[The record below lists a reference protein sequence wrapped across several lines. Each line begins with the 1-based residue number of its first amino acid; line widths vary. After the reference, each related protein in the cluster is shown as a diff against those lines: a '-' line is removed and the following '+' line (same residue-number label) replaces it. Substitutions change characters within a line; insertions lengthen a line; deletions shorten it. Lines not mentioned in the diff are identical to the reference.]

1 MPLFPKFKT
10 SLGNYLMTLL
20 SVMRIA
26 HENGENWYVCDKTFK
41 SFFSDSDCYRKKPT
55 KCSEIVSERAIVL
68 KNSEFD
74 ENTMEFHSRY
84 NNDLVF
90 VYQLKPFMYLPKN
103 VKLWYQKAFQSLL
116 VREILQ
122 YEISKYD
129 PQVGMHI
136 RTFKATFNPGANNEL
151 SHKLHKVF
159 SRYLVEFEEILQK
172 LESCFLCCDDT
183 QVIEYLKEKCPNT
196 KITTYTRNECLS
208 NMENDFVEFMILSK
222 CRKLYGT
229 YFSTFSEMCYLIS
242 DKVEEYTSIPV
253 NYEPVRRDILAIL
266 E

>member
-26 HENGENWYVCDKTFK
+26 HENGENWYACDRTFT
-41 SFFSDSDCYRKKPT
+41 SFFSDRDCYRKKPI
-55 KCSEIVSERAIVL
+55 KGSEIVSERAIVL
-68 KNSEFD
+68 KNSEFNAD
-74 ENTMEFHSRY
+74 TMGFHSKY
-84 NNDLVF
+84 NDDLVF
-90 VYQLKPFMYLPKN
+90 VYQSKPFVNFPRN
-103 VKLWYQKAFQSLL
+103 VKLWYQEAFQSFV
-116 VREILQ
+116 VRDILQ

-151 SHKLHKVF
+151 SHKLHTIF
-159 SRYLVEFEEILQK
+159 SRYLVEFEEILQT
-172 LESCFLCCDDT
+172 LESVFLCCDDI
-183 QVIEYLKEKCPNT
+183 QVIEYLKEKYPGT
-196 KITTYTRNECLS
+196 KIMTYTRNECLS
-208 NMENDFVEFMILSK
+208 SMENDFIEFMILSK

-229 YFSTFSEMCYLIS
+229 YFSTFSEVCYLIS
-242 DKVEEYTSIPV
+242 DKIEEYTSIPV
-253 NYEPVRRDILAIL
+253 DYEPVRRDILAIL